1 MGRSMRGY
9 GSVQV
14 QRAVNREKAVA
25 VYIEHRTKE
34 TGVVDEEILKIQIEA
49 FRNGW
54 NASEN
59 KQKQYRPTEKII
71 VNGNSIIGL
80 KE

>member
-9 GSVQV
+9 GSIQV

-34 TGVVDEEILKIQIEA
+34 TGVVDEEILKIQIT
-49 FRNGW
+49 G
-54 NASEN
+54 
-59 KQKQYRPTEKII
+59 
-71 VNGNSIIGL
+71 V
-80 KE
+80 